1 MHDKSVKI
9 RKDGCDIAMGIEKVA
24 GIDDLKNTD
33 DITDDD
39 YVGNDSNDGN
49 DGNDNIDDLD
59 DLMIAQSKAQIRS
72 DYRRSLGKEFVRRL
86 K

>member
-9 RKDGCDIAMGIEKVA
+9 QKDECDFTMEA
-24 GIDDLKNTD
+24 GHFADIGDFSNNDS
-33 DITDDD
+33 ITDSDD
-39 YVGNDSNDGN
+39 K
-49 DGNDNIDDLD
+49 DNSDID

>member
-1 MHDKSVKI
+1 MHDKSIKI
-9 RKDGCDIAMGIEKVA
+9 RKDGCDISKGIEKVA
-24 GIDDLKNTD
+24 DIDNLKNTD
-33 DITDDD
+33 DTTDND
-39 YVGNDSNDGN
+39 YVGNDSN